1 MSLPLFFGLSAALIG
16 GTVLLLHLLGLSK
29 RAALDEE
36 KARALFLTD
45 YPDADIKAVNLST
58 AGSDA
63 VLELSEADHIGVLQ
77 NMGAF
82 WAARCLGAS
91 DIARVSRPAPDTLKI
106 ALNDFTDPSITL
118 QLGDELAARWEEKL
132 SRLLGAPSRVSLQPS
147 SKAAL

>member
-45 YPDADIKAVNLST
+45 YPDADIKAVNLSA

-82 WAARCLGAS
+82 WAARRLGAS

-132 SRLLGAPSRVSLQPS
+132 SRLLGAPSAVSPQPS